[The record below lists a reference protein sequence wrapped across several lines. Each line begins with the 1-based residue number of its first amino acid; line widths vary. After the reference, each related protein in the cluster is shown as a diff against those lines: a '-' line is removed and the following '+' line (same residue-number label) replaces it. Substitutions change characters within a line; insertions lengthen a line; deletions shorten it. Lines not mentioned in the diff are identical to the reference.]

1 MQNGHTMYAMKS
13 ISSLEAKILEKLF
26 INNLLTALER
36 YGIMKQ
42 YESVCE
48 KADKKTVGT
57 KRRRKRKVV
66 EGNQGFLCMYK
77 YFFKRLFDILLS
89 FVGLIVALIPMLFII
104 IAIKVDS
111 KGPAIFKTYRVGKNK
126 KPFKFYKFRSMRI
139 DAPEDCAPRLLQTD
153 YVTKVGKFLRR
164 TSLDELPQLWCILKG
179 DMSIV
184 GPRPAG
190 LSEHDLVEARD
201 RHGANSV
208 TPGLTG
214 LAQVSGRDI
223 LASHP
228 EEKALVDGLYAKKI
242 TAWRDFKICIKT
254 VGKVFKSGEIVE
266 GSAALNEALSDE
278 SKKEIEEAI
287 LSEKE
292 ETTTVAQQG
301 IVYAEE
307 KTSAETGGEAV
318 V

>member
-1 MQNGHTMYAMKS
+1 MY
-13 ISSLEAKILEKLF
+13 
-26 INNLLTALER
+26 R
-36 YGIMKQ
+36 
-42 YESVCE
+42 
-48 KADKKTVGT
+48 
-57 KRRRKRKVV
+57 
-66 EGNQGFLCMYK
+66 
-77 YFFKRLFDILLS
+77 YFFKRVFDILLS
-89 FVGLIVALIPMLFII
+89 FVGLIVVLIPMLFIV
-104 IAIKVDS
+104 IAIKIDS
-111 KGPAIFKTYRVGKNK
+111 KGPAVFKTYRVGKNK

-139 DAPEDCAPRLLQTD
+139 DAPKDCAPRLLDTD

-242 TAWRDFKICIKT
+242 TAWRDFKICVKT
-254 VGKVFKSGEIVE
+254 VGKVFRSGEIVE
-266 GSAALNEALSDE
+266 GSAALKEDLPEE

-292 ETTTVAQQG
+292 EAGSVAQQG

-307 KTSAETGGEAV
+307 KMMAGSGEEAV
-318 V
+318 